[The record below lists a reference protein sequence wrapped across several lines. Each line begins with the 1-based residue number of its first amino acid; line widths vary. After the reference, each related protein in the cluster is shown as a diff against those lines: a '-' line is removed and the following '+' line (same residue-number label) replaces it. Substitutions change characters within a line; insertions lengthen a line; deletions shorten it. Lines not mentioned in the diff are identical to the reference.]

1 VRAWAPQEAPRG
13 KNLRSRL
20 KERIQNRADTLVFVG
35 KDTFFAKNIECARLL
50 FSVLCFL
57 FSVFFPRS

>member
-1 VRAWAPQEAPRG
+1 VRG

-35 KDTFFAKNIECARLL
+35 KDTFFAKNIEYRNQSSPRPLAPSLRP
-50 FSVLCFL
+50 VLC
-57 FSVFFPRS
+57 